1 MVPHCYSREHPP
13 CCIFLRRPRG
23 AAYMENLPSCLGLN
37 DYMELSQGGEH
48 LLCVKHLLFLYTL
61 KINIAAG
68 FVHFLFCCCL
78 LSVNCYLNAQYLL
91 LSLPHQSRV
100 RGRAVAYLEFNFC
113 LCWTTTDIP
122 HHPRLQVHGT
132 RIKKEIP
139 FIVFSFS
146 IFVSVLLGHLCNIS
160 VAMCLVPAPAALP
173 MSPESMD
180 CL

>member
-1 MVPHCYSREHPP
+1 MPFSQWP
-13 CCIFLRRPRG
+13 CG
-23 AAYMENLPSCLGLN
+23 ATSGEDPPSCVCPSGHT
-37 DYMELSQGGEH
+37 ELSESGEH

-139 FIVFSFS
+139 FLVFSFS